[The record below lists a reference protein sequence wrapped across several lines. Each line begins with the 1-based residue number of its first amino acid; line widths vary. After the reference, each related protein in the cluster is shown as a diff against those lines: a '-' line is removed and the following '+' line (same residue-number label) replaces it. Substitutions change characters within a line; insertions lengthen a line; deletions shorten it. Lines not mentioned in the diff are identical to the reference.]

1 MKIVIAGGT
10 GLVGKALCQ
19 RLLQGGHE
27 IIVLT
32 RKPQQQSHPS
42 ITYVQW
48 LNNNSLPL
56 EKLRH
61 VDAIINLAGES
72 INNRWTKTMKRKI
85 LDSRLNVTNEIH
97 KLIKQLPV
105 KPLVYIQAS
114 AIGYYGTS
122 ETKTYTEEDKRTQSD
137 FLSDVVAQWEEAGT
151 RIEREGLRSV
161 FMRFGVILDKQE
173 GALPRI
179 VLPYKAFIGGKIGS
193 GNQWV
198 SWVHIDD
205 VCEMIS
211 FVLTNEKLSGYIN
224 VTAPYPVRMNEF
236 GKTVASVLKR
246 PHWIPVPAFALK
258 TLLGEMSLL
267 VLEGQRV
274 PPEKALR
281 HGYQFKYD
289 HLHVA
294 LENIYQK

>member
-10 GLVGKALCQ
+10 GLVGQALCQ
-19 RLLQGGHE
+19 RLLQDGHD

-32 RKPQQQSHPS
+32 RSPRQPTHPS

-48 LNNNSLPL
+48 FNNNPLPL
-56 EKLRH
+56 EKLNN

-72 INNRWTKTMKRKI
+72 INNRWTKTMKQKI
-85 LDSRLNVTNEIH
+85 LASRLNVTLEIH
-97 KLIKQLPV
+97 KLIKQLPE
-105 KPLVYIQAS
+105 KPHVYIQAS

-151 RIEREGLRSV
+151 RIEREGVRSV

-211 FVLTNEKLSGYIN
+211 FALKKEKLTGHIN

-236 GKTVASVLKR
+236 GKTVASVLQR

-258 TLLGEMSLL
+258 VLLGEMSLL

-274 PPEKALR
+274 LPEKALQ
-281 HGYQFKYD
+281 HGYQFKFE
-289 HLHVA
+289 HLQEA
-294 LENIYQK
+294 LESIYRK